1 MKCVRAG
8 IPVQTQLVF
17 VDRPLP
23 ANLFRRGQRGEC
35 QTRDDSSMP
44 PSYYNLRQI
53 GFQGFQSSVTPN
65 WQSMLKSGGLD
76 NAQMQ
81 TALKVLTTLH
91 FIMLLD
97 ADGK

>member
-1 MKCVRAG
+1 
-8 IPVQTQLVF
+8 
-17 VDRPLP
+17 
-23 ANLFRRGQRGEC
+23 
-35 QTRDDSSMP
+35 MP

-76 NAQMQ
+76 DAQMQ

-97 ADGK
+97 ADRK